1 LKKNVKTADVIKVE
15 HMKKKILVIDDSALM
30 RRVIC
35 DIINADDRFEV
46 ADIAHDGVEGLKL
59 ILQKQYD
66 AIVLDVYMPRMTGLE
81 LLRELQKSNLSFNI
95 LVASTTTKEG
105 ARETLLALEYGA
117 LDFIQKPENIADTKS
132 TAFKDHFLMLLDVV
146 SNANFKADKEK
157 NAHTYTKTEVIPQ
170 RKVIN
175 EKKGIF
181 RATQRAGGHA
191 NKVVAIAASTGG
203 PKALQQVIPRIQ
215 KDIKAPILLVQHMP
229 RGFTRSLAERLNE
242 LSEVFVKEAENGDIL
257 RAGYVYVAPG
267 GKHMKVI
274 MKDGE
279 AVIQCTDEPTREGV
293 KPCAN
298 YMFESLAE
306 SKFDEIICVVLT
318 GMGGDGTAGIVN
330 LALQK
335 RVRVVAQ
342 DEQTCAVY
350 GMPKSIFAAGLVD
363 TVVPIELVA
372 DEIIKSVGVR

>member
-1 LKKNVKTADVIKVE
+1 
-15 HMKKKILVIDDSALM
+15 MKKKILVIDDSALM

-35 DIINADDRFEV
+35 DIINEDDRFEV
-46 ADIAHDGVEGLKL
+46 ADIAHDGVEGLKF
-59 ILQKQYD
+59 ILLKQYD

-132 TAFKDHFLMLLDVV
+132 ASFKNHFLMLLDVV
-146 SNANFKADKEK
+146 SNVNAKAGKEK
-157 NAHTYTKTEVIPQ
+157 SASTYTKTEAMPQ

-175 EKKGIF
+175 DRKGIV
-181 RATQRAGGHA
+181 RATQRTVSHA
-191 NKVVAIAASTGG
+191 NRVIAIAASTGG
-203 PKALQQVIPRIQ
+203 PKALQQVIPKIQ

-257 RAGYVYVAPG
+257 RDGYVYVAPG

-274 MKDGE
+274 MKGGD
-279 AVIQCTDEPTREGV
+279 AVIHCTDEPTREGV

-306 SKFDEIICVVLT
+306 SSFDEIICVVLT
-318 GMGGDGTAGIVN
+318 GMGGDGTAGIIN
-330 LALQK
+330 LASQK

-342 DEQTCAVY
+342 DEETCAVY
-350 GMPKSIFAAGLVD
+350 GMPKSIVATGLVD

-372 DEIIKSVGVR
+372 DEIIKNVGVR